1 MTGIEATEILI
12 TDLEDARQ
20 ILAACLTLLTAQ
32 DVAKAQLS
40 FSRIRESALTQEV
53 TRVKERLDGIFGDFL
68 LVRYENEEEDSNE
81 EEDDPNEELAAEPL
95 GAFRAPSQQGRR
107 LDGIDGV
114 DDDAG

>member
-1 MTGIEATEILI
+1 MPGIEATEILI

-68 LVRYENEEEDSNE
+68 LVRYEHEEEENE
-81 EEDDPNEELAAEPL
+81 EEDDPDEELAAEPL
-95 GAFRAPSQQGRR
+95 GAFRAPTQQGRR
-107 LDGIDGV
+107 LDGVEV
-114 DDDAG
+114 DDAD